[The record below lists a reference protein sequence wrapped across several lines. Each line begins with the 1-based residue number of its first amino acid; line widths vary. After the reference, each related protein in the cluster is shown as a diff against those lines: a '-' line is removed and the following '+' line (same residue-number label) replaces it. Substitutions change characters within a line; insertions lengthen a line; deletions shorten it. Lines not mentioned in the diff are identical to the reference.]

1 MDKKLTTGLVIG
13 GILGGG
19 LVALLTCKKSRE
31 LGGKALDYAGDIF
44 GELQKRAGEFG
55 DLTAQKFNDLAEEAA
70 EEYAKKKELALN
82 VKDKIVEQLENKW
95 NEYQAEHV
103 FRDIKKQFSQSEGK
117 TEKAY
122 QDLVEKV
129 GSEFADKKELVQ
141 SAKNKMLRE
150 LRGRWKEVKEL
161 ASKEE

>member
-13 GILGGG
+13 GLLGGT

-31 LGGKALDYAGDIF
+31 LGSKALDYAGEIF
-44 GELQKRAGEFG
+44 GELQKRAGELG
-55 DLTAQKFNDLAEEAA
+55 DLTAQRFNDLAEEAA
-70 EEYAKKKELALN
+70 EEYAKKKELAIS

-95 NEYQAEHV
+95 NEYQAEQV
-103 FRDIKKQFSQSEGK
+103 FRDIKKQFGQAEGK
-117 TEKAY
+117 TEKAF
-122 QDLVEKV
+122 QDLIEKV
-129 GSEFADKKELVQ
+129 GSEFADKKEMVQ
-141 SAKNKMLRE
+141 SSKNKLLRE